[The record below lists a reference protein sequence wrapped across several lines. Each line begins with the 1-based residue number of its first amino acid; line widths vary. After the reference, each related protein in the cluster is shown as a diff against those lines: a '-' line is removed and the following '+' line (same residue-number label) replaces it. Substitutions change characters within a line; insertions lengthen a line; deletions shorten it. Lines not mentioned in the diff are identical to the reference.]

1 MRCINLTLSLEMWAN
16 SEEITW
22 NSYEAVLRSGLSS
35 LLFFRSIFFCRRCRL
50 KGTHLIMRV
59 SVKSCKT
66 FTRKSHSNLLSAF
79 SCLTLYVIIRD
90 KLAYAQLFSHFLV
103 SFRSTSQKNAIAI
116 CLTQC
121 HLSAIQNPWWDVITN
136 KSSRTEKN
144 HTLLTF
150 RMKGEHKTSV
160 NVLNVSH
167 WSNW

>member
-90 KLAYAQLFSHFLV
+90 KLAYAQLFFHFLV

-136 KSSRTEKN
+136 KSSRTEKKPHIAHFQN
-144 HTLLTF
+144 E
-150 RMKGEHKTSV
+150 R
-160 NVLNVSH
+160 
-167 WSNW
+167 WA